1 MGLGLRVKLSAVAVV
16 ETGGGKETG
25 RCRGCVVG
33 NGSRAVD
40 NGRPVGVGTTCSCGC
55 LGFSIAMASA
65 SETSVGAG
73 FSDKKEGKML
83 LEVAGSVS
91 SDVSK
96 AHSATHSGNKDVMM
110 LLVND
115 SLLIAC
121 LGLPMRGVE
130 NLLSNSN
137 GCYTLSRLET
147 SANGIYAV

>member
-1 MGLGLRVKLSAVAVV
+1 
-16 ETGGGKETG
+16 
-25 RCRGCVVG
+25 
-33 NGSRAVD
+33 
-40 NGRPVGVGTTCSCGC
+40 
-55 LGFSIAMASA
+55 
-65 SETSVGAG
+65 
-73 FSDKKEGKML
+73 ML

-121 LGLPMRGVE
+121 LGLPLRGVE

-137 GCYTLSRLET
+137 GCYTLRVREIGQWDLRSIET
-147 SANGIYAV
+147 TRVAIEPRATRSCSIWLPLGFL